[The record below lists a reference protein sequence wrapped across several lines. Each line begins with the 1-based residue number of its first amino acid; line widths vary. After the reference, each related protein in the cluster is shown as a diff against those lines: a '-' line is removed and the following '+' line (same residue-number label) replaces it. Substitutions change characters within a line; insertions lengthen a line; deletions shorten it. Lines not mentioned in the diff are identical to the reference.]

1 MNSQR
6 VSSWG
11 GLLYEQPTESGLP
24 MAYTSHITF
33 LTSLQVKT
41 VKKLFL
47 KETHLL
53 RKFLGND

>member
-6 VSSWG
+6 VSVWG

-33 LTSLQVKT
+33 LTSLQVT
-41 VKKLFL
+41 NRE
-47 KETHLL
+47 ETILNPY
-53 RKFLGND
+53 FS